1 MLSKKEKVGVGA
13 AIVAVGLGVAV
24 TRAKAAPK
32 ACTLGKT
39 KCMGFDLYECS
50 PFPGGEPK
58 WVLVEANSTDC
69 GWTPGEAEFQVTD
82 LVITPSEVYVGEPVS
97 ISALVKNIGGQRGT
111 KTVTLEVS

>member
-13 AIVAVGLGVAV
+13 VIAAAVGLGVAV
-24 TRAKAAPK
+24 TRAKAAV
-32 ACTLGKT
+32 CTPGKT
-39 KCMGFDLYECS
+39 KCVGFDLYECN
-50 PFPGGEPK
+50 PMLGGEPK

-97 ISALVKNIGGQRGT
+97 ISALVANIGGQRGT